1 MQYSWAARELDLS
14 AARTPVRAVST
25 VLLSRN
31 NLLRSGSGNFLSGT
45 CFVLSECMQDNLSR
59 LSKYADE
66 EAILFLIDESR
77 STDENVAIIARLKRE
92 IQSAR
97 VVLLGDQLEPAAGI
111 QLYES
116 GLDGFCSTAMG
127 QLSVVKALE
136 IVMLGEVFLPGPVVL
151 AMLNRMQS
159 ATMASVAAP
168 RMHQFANDASQC
180 GHMFS
185 SREAGI
191 LQCLTEGASNKGI
204 AQSLKLSEET
214 VKVYLR
220 AIMKKLNA
228 SNRTQVALWALQHL
242 STADCDARMYAA
254 E

>member
-1 MQYSWAARELDLS
+1 
-14 AARTPVRAVST
+14 
-25 VLLSRN
+25 
-31 NLLRSGSGNFLSGT
+31 
-45 CFVLSECMQDNLSR
+45 
-59 LSKYADE
+59 
-66 EAILFLIDESR
+66 
-77 STDENVAIIARLKRE
+77 
-92 IQSAR
+92 
-97 VVLLGDQLEPAAGI
+97 
-111 QLYES
+111 
-116 GLDGFCSTAMG
+116 
-127 QLSVVKALE
+127 
-136 IVMLGEVFLPGPVVL
+136 MLGEVFLPGPVVL